1 MYSPAAMF
9 GVHFQRSS
17 DGASIGMVTR
27 GGGYNDYNLLINWGD
42 DSGDI
47 LEWRFNNSRVALMD
61 IGGQSQFPIVYDYND
76 TSWYSD
82 PNSTSQL
89 QFIECR
95 RYGFRYPGG
104 DSGLGADAYNL
115 FQEGGGWGYPYPD
128 LRIAYHTGI
137 KFGAN
142 PSYEGMRF
150 YNDYPMGSLLF
161 QVNGGSNYQY
171 KYTWQYTD
179 TGGYYSGYNSA
190 HWYPNYNSS
199 YGSWRADGSR
209 NGWYGFNI
217 GTGNNPHVMFDG
229 SGNGGMYMEG
239 YGRWLYYHYLPYN
252 CIGINTSS
260 TSPSYGM
267 YVSGGIYSTGNIV
280 AYSDARK
287 KTNVVTI
294 ESALEK
300 ILKLRGVYY
309 NRIIDDAS
317 NITPEI
323 AEKRQT
329 GLIAQETMDIFPE
342 VVTYDETNDEF
353 GISYGSFAGLFIEG
367 FKEQEKIINKQREE
381 INFLK
386 EELEKIKDL
395 ILNNKG

>member
-1 MYSPAAMF
+1 
-9 GVHFQRSS
+9 
-17 DGASIGMVTR
+17 
-27 GGGYNDYNLLINWGD
+27 
-42 DSGDI
+42 
-47 LEWRFNNSRVALMD
+47 
-61 IGGQSQFPIVYDYND
+61 
-76 TSWYSD
+76 
-82 PNSTSQL
+82 
-89 QFIECR
+89 
-95 RYGFRYPGG
+95 
-104 DSGLGADAYNL
+104 
-115 FQEGGGWGYPYPD
+115 
-128 LRIAYHTGI
+128 
-137 KFGAN
+137 
-142 PSYEGMRF
+142 
-150 YNDYPMGSLLF
+150 
-161 QVNGGSNYQY
+161 
-171 KYTWQYTD
+171 
-179 TGGYYSGYNSA
+179 
-190 HWYPNYNSS
+190 
-199 YGSWRADGSR
+199 
-209 NGWYGFNI
+209 
-217 GTGNNPHVMFDG
+217 
-229 SGNGGMYMEG
+229 
-239 YGRWLYYHYLPYN
+239 
-252 CIGINTSS
+252 
-260 TSPSYGM
+260 M

-280 AYSDARK
+280 EYSDARK

>member
-82 PNSTSQL
+82 PNSNSNL

-104 DSGLGADAYNL
+104 DSGIGAEAYNM
-115 FQEGGGWGYPYPD
+115 FQEAGGWGYPYPD

-137 KFGAN
+137 KLGAN

-150 YNDYPMGSLLF
+150 YNDYPMGSLIM
-161 QVNGGSNYQY
+161 QVNGGSEYIY
-171 KYTWQYTD
+171 KYRWMYTS
-179 TGGYYSGYNSA
+179 TSGFYSDYNGA
-190 HWYPNYNSS
+190 HWYPNYATS

-209 NGWYGFNI
+209 SGWYGISI
-217 GTGNNPHVMFDG
+217 GTGNSPHLMFDG
-229 SGNGGMYMEG
+229 SGNGGIYSEG
-239 YGRWLYYHYLPYN
+239 YGRWYLYHSLGNN
-252 CIGINTSS
+252 CLGIGTSA
-260 TSPSYGM
+260 TSGAYRM
-267 YVSGGIYSTGNIV
+267 YVGGGIYAEGNIV
-280 AYSDARK
+280 AYSDERK
-287 KTNVVTI
+287 KENIITVDN
-294 ESALEK
+294 ALDK
-300 ILKLRGVYY
+300 VLGIRGVYF
-309 NRIIDDAS
+309 NRKDDETKTR
-317 NITPEI
+317 NI
-323 AEKRQT
+323 
-329 GLIAQETMDIFPE
+329 GVIAQEVINVVPE
-342 VVTYDETNDEF
+342 VVTYAEDVDE
-353 GISYGSFAGLFIEG
+353 YGVDYGKFSGLFIEAI
-367 FKEQEKIINKQREE
+367 KEQNEIIKNQQKE
-381 INFLK
+381 IEQLK
-386 EELEKIKDL
+386 EIVNKL
-395 ILNNKG
+395 IFNNKG